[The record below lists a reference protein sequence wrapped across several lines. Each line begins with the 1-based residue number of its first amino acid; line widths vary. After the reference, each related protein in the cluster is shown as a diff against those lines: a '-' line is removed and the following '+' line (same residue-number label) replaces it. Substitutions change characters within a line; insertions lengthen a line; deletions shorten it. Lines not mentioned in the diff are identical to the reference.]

1 LQIVNIR
8 AITKVRL
15 LELAGAHP
23 DSLVSVKQWLSTVEN
38 ASWGNLTD
46 IRETYNSTDKV
57 KVDSGRILYVF
68 NVRSYRL
75 IVAIHFIKK
84 NPGRGRIYVREFLTH
99 AEYDKN
105 TWKER
110 N

>member
-1 LQIVNIR
+1 MT
-8 AITKVRL
+8 TKIKL

-23 DSLVSVKQWLSTVEN
+23 DSLGSVKQWLSTVEN
-38 ASWGNLTD
+38 AYWGSLTD
-46 IRETYNSTDKV
+46 IRKTYNSADRV
-57 KVDSGRILYVF
+57 KLDTGRSVYVF
-68 NVRSYRL
+68 NIRSYRL
-75 IVAIHFIKK
+75 IVAIHFTKK
-84 NPGRGRIYVREFLTH
+84 NPKRGRIYVREFLTH